1 MTRGLRLS
9 ALLILIFGFCVAT
22 SRAQQ
27 SPQPEREQARKQL
40 KLIADHLA
48 GQILNQPWIEW
59 PDVEPKQ
66 LIEYLKQ
73 LDAADQLRL
82 EAIALARKYAVPVE
96 LIKKPDQGPGYHHLV
111 RDRLRFA
118 WRVLMETDVLR
129 TGMSLEEAVAI
140 LGLPDMVYGNKE
152 AANNIVDWSY
162 ESIMHVNPALRCS
175 FRGGVLQKIEVIN
188 K

>member
-1 MTRGLRLS
+1 LF
-9 ALLILIFGFCVAT
+9 ILIYGLCVAT
-22 SRAQQ
+22 SHAQAP
-27 SPQPEREQARKQL
+27 PQLEREKARKEL

-48 GQILNQPWIEW
+48 GERLNQPWIEW

-73 LDAADQLRL
+73 LDVADQLRL
-82 EAIALARKYAVPVE
+82 EAIALARKYAVPFE
-96 LIKKPDQGPGYHHLV
+96 LIKKPEQGAAYHNLV

-118 WRVLMETDVLR
+118 WRVLMETGVLR

-140 LGLPDMVYGNKE
+140 LGLPDRVYGNKE

>member
-1 MTRGLRLS
+1 MTRPLRLS
-9 ALLILIFGFCVAT
+9 LLLIFVSAFCVAT
-22 SRAQQ
+22 SHAQTPLQ
-27 SPQPEREQARKQL
+27 LEREQARKEL

-48 GQILNQPWIEW
+48 GQRLNQPWIEW
-59 PDVEPKQ
+59 PNVEPKQ

-82 EAIALARKYAVPVE
+82 EAIALARKYAVPAE
-96 LIKKPDQGPGYHHLV
+96 LIKKPEQGAAYHNLV

-118 WRVLMETDVLR
+118 WRVLLETGVLH

-152 AANNIVDWSY
+152 PANNIVDWSY

-175 FRGGVLQKIEVIN
+175 FRRAVLQKIEVIN